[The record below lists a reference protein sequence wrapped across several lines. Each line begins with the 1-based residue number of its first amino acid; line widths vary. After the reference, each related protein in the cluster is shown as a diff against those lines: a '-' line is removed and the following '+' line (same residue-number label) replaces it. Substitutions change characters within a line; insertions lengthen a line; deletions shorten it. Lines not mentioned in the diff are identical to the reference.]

1 MKKKLVSM
9 LLVSCM
15 SIAMLAGCGN
25 TLEAPVTPET
35 GDPTAVAQPGV
46 GGGDGETVEVDPLA
60 FTPGTELRMATG
72 YNSAATGLVFDS
84 ETIAKANKVSVDED
98 AIRSQMEADG
108 KTPIPKIKEQV
119 TTTKHVAPDT
129 GAIIFVLTNGD
140 PDHWKNRQNA
150 ELTGANGEPLV
161 KPARVLTKKEAK
173 EFMKQLEDEV

>member
-1 MKKKLVSM
+1 MAKYTKAIVERIVEFVKIDTFTIEEICAKVGISRRLWYQWRDDHPEFVQALEDAERDRM
-9 LLVSCM
+9 EMFV
-15 SIAMLAGCGN
+15 
-25 TLEAPVTPET
+25 LEAKKSLFKKIKGYDAKETKVT
-35 GDPTAVAQPGV
+35 
-46 GGGDGETVEVDPLA
+46 
-60 FTPGTELRMATG
+60 
-72 YNSAATGLVFDS
+72 
-84 ETIAKANKVSVDED
+84 TIPSGK
-98 AIRSQMEADG
+98 MEADG